1 VLTRPSCSLLGSLL
15 GLKLRD
21 RALKCVTQV
30 CALFSIAAVI
40 AISTLSVLPPLVHAE
55 AVPKELTDIG
65 IKEHLGDQI
74 SIGDIHFKDEQDQD
88 VALSKYFSRGK
99 PVILAMVY
107 YECPNLCN
115 MLLNGLSDGLK
126 NLSASLDWTPG
137 NQFDIVAVSINPREK
152 PELAAKKKAA
162 YVEAYGRPE
171 TAKGWHFLT
180 GDEAQIKKLASQ
192 VGFGYRW
199 VKEDEQYAH
208 ASAIYT
214 LTPEGKISRYL
225 YGVEFNPKDL
235 RLSLLEASNG
245 KIGNVIDR
253 FMMFCYHYDPKT
265 QKYSMVAT
273 RVMDSGAAG
282 TVLVFGGYLVVFWRK
297 ERRKGA

>member
-1 VLTRPSCSLLGSLL
+1 VLTHLA
-15 GLKLRD
+15 LRIG
-21 RALKCVTQV
+21 AV
-30 CALFSIAAVI
+30 FSIVAI
-40 AISTLSVLPPLVHAE
+40 TAISTLSVPPPSVHAE
-55 AVPKELTDIG
+55 AIPKELTDVG
-65 IKEHLGDQI
+65 ITEHLGSQI
-74 SIGDIHFKDEQDQD
+74 SVNDLHFKDEEGKD
-88 VALSKYFSRGK
+88 VTIGNYLSRGR

-126 NLSASLDWTPG
+126 NLSSSLDWTPG

-162 YVEAYGRPE
+162 YVKAYGRPE

-180 GDEAQIKKLASQ
+180 GEDDQIKKLAAQ
-192 VGFGYRW
+192 VGYGYRW

-208 ASAIYT
+208 ASAIYM

-225 YGVEFNPKDL
+225 YGIEFSPKDL
-235 RLSLLEASNG
+235 RLALLEASNG

-253 FMMFCYHYDPKT
+253 ILLFCYHYDPKVG
-265 QKYSMVAT
+265 KYSVVAT
-273 RVMDSGAAG
+273 RIMDSGAAG
-282 TVLVFGGYLVVFWRK
+282 TVLVFGGFLVVFWRK

>member
-1 VLTRPSCSLLGSLL
+1 MLTHLA
-15 GLKLRD
+15 LRIG
-21 RALKCVTQV
+21 AV
-30 CALFSIAAVI
+30 FSIVAI
-40 AISTLSVLPPLVHAE
+40 TAISTLSVPPPSVHAE
-55 AVPKELTDIG
+55 AIPKELTDVG
-65 IKEHLGDQI
+65 ITEHLGSQI
-74 SIGDIHFKDEQDQD
+74 SVNDLHFKDEEGKD
-88 VALSKYFSRGK
+88 VTIGNYLSRGR

-126 NLSASLDWTPG
+126 NLSSSLDWTPG

-162 YVEAYGRPE
+162 YVKAYGRPE

-180 GDEAQIKKLASQ
+180 GEDDQIKKLAAQ
-192 VGFGYRW
+192 VGYGYRW

-208 ASAIYT
+208 ASAIYM

-225 YGVEFNPKDL
+225 YGIEFSPKDL
-235 RLSLLEASNG
+235 RLALLEASNG

-253 FMMFCYHYDPKT
+253 ILLFCYHYDPKVG
-265 QKYSMVAT
+265 KYSVVAT
-273 RVMDSGAAG
+273 RIMDSGAAG
-282 TVLVFGGYLVVFWRK
+282 TVLVFGGFLVVFWRK

>member
-1 VLTRPSCSLLGSLL
+1 VITHLA
-15 GLKLRD
+15 LRIG
-21 RALKCVTQV
+21 AV
-30 CALFSIAAVI
+30 FSIFATV
-40 AISTLSVLPPLVHAE
+40 AISTLSILPPSVHAE

-65 IKEHLGDQI
+65 ITEHLGSQI
-74 SIGDIHFKDEQDQD
+74 SVNDLHFKDEEGKD
-88 VALSKYFSRGK
+88 VTISNYLSRGK

-107 YECPNLCN
+107 YDCPNLCN

-126 NLSASLDWTPG
+126 TLSSSLDWTPG

-162 YVEAYGRPE
+162 YVKAYGRPE

-180 GDEAQIKKLASQ
+180 GEDDQIKKLAAQ

-214 LTPEGKISRYL
+214 LTPEGKIYRYL
-225 YGVEFNPKDL
+225 YGIEFSPKDL
-235 RLSLLEASNG
+235 RLALLEASNG

-253 FMMFCYHYDPKT
+253 FMMFCYHYDAKT
-265 QKYSMVAT
+265 GKYSVVAT

-282 TVLVFGGYLVVFWRK
+282 TVLVFGGFLVVFWRK